1 MYQGVQ
7 NVRIDGQI
15 MGYNGLSNGNADILS
30 KLQPGDIIRAQVIN
44 TTGNEAVLKLSDG
57 TKFTA
62 NTLNPQQL
70 KAGEHM
76 NFSVKGFSDG
86 RLVLET
92 VKNTVQQAETDPLAS
107 IRNTLSEQDIPATE
121 ENIKI
126 AKALSERNV
135 PISRESMAQTAA
147 VMKAN
152 TDIDLKAAS
161 FVTATRMNDDG
172 NIEKLKNLLAGRL
185 KIGNDINA
193 LVKLINQHL
202 TGDFSKEISDIRTNL
217 TNLISLLN
225 NRNNSS
231 HQTNLLLQKL
241 TQILGELTANDGL
254 ANSQQAMAK
263 GSSALPATTGATAN
277 PAATSAAAGQPNV
290 ATGTATEVA
299 ASDKAAAGSASANTA
314 SAGPATATQSGA
326 QNSATPHLAGQNN
339 ASGAQAGPNSAAAQT
354 AQAAATLNVDIAK
367 LDAAT
372 TGGTAAGMKAADPQQ
387 VGNVQGG
394 ISSAQGQNTGMSAA
408 QAPNTAQNVAQTA
421 AQVGNGAGTTVQAQ
435 NAGGAGAM
443 QGTVGAEGTVQAQNA
458 AGALAQGGNRP
469 EQRIG
474 TEPSDNKAL
483 ISRLDSL
490 KSSLSSLSAIFK
502 DNALIKQLDAQTA
515 NLLSK
520 LHNMES
526 IAEQSPHKEL
536 KAQADNLKSL
546 FVKLDSDDNQL
557 LNPMKLFKDLQDSV
571 SNIKN
576 LASQL
581 SGFAR
586 DSIMNLSGSLD
597 GNMSFLNQLNNY
609 SSYMQL
615 PLSMFHKD
623 TTGELYMLKRGSKS
637 KKLDSSNLTVLIS
650 LDSENAGRIDTL
662 LSIDKKDI
670 STNFRLENSDI
681 FPIMKESHRELYNL
695 LLSKGYRLV
704 DYTFKLLDEPI
715 NIINFEAEAQKEFIK
730 KPNSIDITL

>member
-1 MYQGVQ
+1 M
-7 NVRIDGQI
+7 RIDGQI

>member
-15 MGYNGLSNGNADILS
+15 VGYNGLSNGNADILS
-30 KLQPGDIIRAQVIN
+30 KLQPGDTIRAQVIN

-92 VKNTVQQAETDPLAS
+92 VKNTVQQAEIDPLAS
-107 IRNTLSEQDIPATE
+107 IKSILSEQDIPATE
-121 ENIKI
+121 ENIQI
-126 AKALSERNV
+126 AKALTERNV
-135 PISRESMAQTAA
+135 PITRESVAQTAT

-152 TDIDLKAAS
+152 TDIDAKAAS

-172 NIEKLKNLLAGRL
+172 SIEKLKNLLAGRL
-185 KIGNDINA
+185 KIGNDINE
-193 LVKLINQHL
+193 LVKVINQHL
-202 TGDFSKEISDIRTNL
+202 TGDFSQELSDITINL
-217 TNLISLLN
+217 KSLISLLN
-225 NRNNSS
+225 NKDSS
-231 HQTNLLLQKL
+231 SQQTNLMLQKL
-241 TQILGELTANDGL
+241 TQLLSELTADDGL
-254 ANSQQAMAK
+254 TNSLQAMVK
-263 GSSALPATTGATAN
+263 GVSASPATTGATAN
-277 PAATSAAAGQPNV
+277 PAATSATSGQPNA

-326 QNSATPHLAGQNN
+326 QNSATAPLAGQNN
-339 ASGAQAGPNSAAAQT
+339 ASGAQTGPNSASAQT
-354 AQAAATLNVDIAK
+354 AQAAATLNVDSAK
-367 LDAAT
+367 QDAAT

-387 VGNVQGG
+387 AGNVQGG

-408 QAPNTAQNVAQTA
+408 QAQAQNVAQTA
-421 AQVGNGAGTTVQAQ
+421 AQVGDGAGASLQAQ

-443 QGTVGAEGTVQAQNA
+443 QGTGGAAGTVQAQNA
-458 AGALAQGGNRP
+458 AGVLAQGGSRP
-469 EQRIG
+469 EQRVG
-474 TEPSDNKAL
+474 VEPSDNKAL
-483 ISRLDSL
+483 ISRLDAL
-490 KSSLSSLSAIFK
+490 KSSLSSLSAILK
-502 DNALIKQLDAQTA
+502 GNALIKQLDAQTA

-637 KKLDSSNLTVLIS
+637 KKLDPSNLTVLIS

>member
-30 KLQPGDIIRAQVIN
+30 KLQPGDTIRAQVIN

-92 VKNTVQQAETDPLAS
+92 VKNTVQQAEIDPLVS
-107 IRNTLSEQDIPATE
+107 IRSMLSEQDIPATE
-121 ENIKI
+121 ENIQI
-126 AKALSERNV
+126 AKALTERNV
-135 PISRESMAQTAA
+135 PITRESVAQTAT

-152 TDIDLKAAS
+152 TDIDAKAAS

-172 NIEKLKNLLAGRL
+172 SIEKLKNLLAGRL
-185 KIGNDINA
+185 KIGNDINE
-193 LVKLINQHL
+193 LVKVINQHL
-202 TGDFSKEISDIRTNL
+202 TGDFSQELSDITTNL
-217 TNLISLLN
+217 KSLISLLN
-225 NRNNSS
+225 NKDSS
-231 HQTNLLLQKL
+231 SQQTNLMLQKL
-241 TQILGELTANDGL
+241 TQLLGDLTANDDGL
-254 ANSQQAMAK
+254 SNSLQAMAK
-263 GSSALPATTGATAN
+263 GASASPATTGATAN
-277 PAATSAAAGQPNV
+277 PAATSAATGQPNL
-290 ATGTATEVA
+290 ATGTSTEVA

-314 SAGPATATQSGA
+314 GAGPATATQSGA
-326 QNSATPHLAGQNN
+326 QNSATAPLAGQNN
-339 ASGAQAGPNSAAAQT
+339 ATGAQAGPKSASAQT
-354 AQAAATLNVDIAK
+354 AQAAATLNVDGAK
-367 LDAAT
+367 LDEAT
-372 TGGTAAGMKAADPQQ
+372 TGGAPAGMKAADTQQ
-387 VGNVQGG
+387 AGNVQGG

-408 QAPNTAQNVAQTA
+408 QAQNAAQTVAQTV
-421 AQVGNGAGTTVQAQ
+421 AQVGDGAGASVQAQ
-435 NAGGAGAM
+435 QAGGAGAM
-443 QGTVGAEGTVQAQNA
+443 QGQGGTAGTVQAQNA
-458 AGALAQGGNRP
+458 GR
-469 EQRIG
+469 G
-474 TEPSDNKAL
+474 TVPSDNKAL
-483 ISRLDSL
+483 ISRLDAL
-490 KSSLSSLSAIFK
+490 KSSLSSLSTIFK
-502 DNALIKQLDAQTA
+502 DNALVKQLDAQTA

-526 IAEQSPHKEL
+526 LAEQSPNKEL

-571 SNIKN
+571 SNIKH

-581 SGFAR
+581 NGFAR
-586 DSIMNLSGSLD
+586 ESMINLSGSLD
-597 GNMSFLNQLNNY
+597 SNMSFLNQLNNY

-615 PLSMFHKD
+615 PLSMFNKD
-623 TTGELYMLKRGSKS
+623 ITGELYMLKRGSKS
-637 KKLDSSNLTVLIS
+637 KKLDPSNLTVLIS

-681 FPIMKESHRELYNL
+681 FPVMKESHRELYNS

-704 DYTFKLLDEPI
+704 DYTFKLLDEPL

-730 KPNSIDITL
+730 KPNSIDIIL

>member
-30 KLQPGDIIRAQVIN
+30 KLQPGDTIRAQVIN

-62 NTLNPQQL
+62 NTLNPQLL

-107 IRNTLSEQDIPATE
+107 IKNILSEQDIPATE

-135 PISRESMAQTAA
+135 PITRESVAQTAT

-152 TDIDLKAAS
+152 TDIDAKAAS
-161 FVTATRMNDDG
+161 FVTAARMNDNG
-172 NIEKLKNLLAGRL
+172 SIEKLKNLLAGRL
-185 KIGNDINA
+185 KIGNDINE

-202 TGDFSKEISDIRTNL
+202 TGDFSQELSDITTNL
-217 TNLISLLN
+217 KSLINLLN
-225 NRNNSS
+225 NRDSS
-231 HQTNLLLQKL
+231 SQQTNLLLQKL
-241 TQILGELTANDGL
+241 TQLLGELTTNDGGL
-254 ANSQQAMAK
+254 SNSLQAMAK
-263 GSSALPATTGATAN
+263 GAGESPATTGATAN

-290 ATGTATEVA
+290 ATGTGTDVA
-299 ASDKAAAGSASANTA
+299 ASGKAAAGSASANTA
-314 SAGPATATQSGA
+314 NAGTATATQSGA
-326 QNSATPHLAGQNN
+326 QNSATAPLAGQNN
-339 ASGAQAGPNSAAAQT
+339 ATGAQAGPKSASAQT
-354 AQAAATLNVDIAK
+354 AQAAATLNVDSAK

-387 VGNVQGG
+387 AGNVQGG
-394 ISSAQGQNTGMSAA
+394 ISSAQGQNSGMSAA
-408 QAPNTAQNVAQTA
+408 QAQAQNVAQTA
-421 AQVGNGAGTTVQAQ
+421 AQVGDGAGASVQAQ
-435 NAGGAGAM
+435 SVGGAGAM
-443 QGTVGAEGTVQAQNA
+443 QGTGGAVGTASAQNA

-483 ISRLDSL
+483 ISKLDSL
-490 KSSLSSLSAIFK
+490 KSSLSSLSSMFK

-526 IAEQSPHKEL
+526 LAEQSPHKEL
-536 KAQADNLKSL
+536 KAQADNLKGL

-586 DSIMNLSGSLD
+586 DSMMNLSGSLD
-597 GNMSFLNQLNNY
+597 SNMSFLNQLNNY

-615 PLSMFHKD
+615 PLSMFNKD

-637 KKLDSSNLTVLIS
+637 KKLDPSNLTVLIS

-681 FPIMKESHRELYNL
+681 FPILKENHRELYNS

-715 NIINFEAEAQKEFIK
+715 NIVNFEAEAQKEFIK

>member
-30 KLQPGDIIRAQVIN
+30 KLQPGDTIRAQVIN
-44 TTGNEAVLKLSDG
+44 TAGNEAVLKLSDG

-62 NTLNPQQL
+62 NTLNPQLL

-92 VKNTVQQAETDPLAS
+92 VKNTVQQAEIDPLAS
-107 IRNTLSEQDIPATE
+107 IKSILSEQDIPATE
-121 ENIKI
+121 ENIQI
-126 AKALSERNV
+126 AKALTERNV
-135 PISRESMAQTAA
+135 PITRESVAQTAT

-152 TDIDLKAAS
+152 TDIDAKAAS

-172 NIEKLKNLLAGRL
+172 SIEKLKNLLAGRL
-185 KIGNDINA
+185 KIGNDINE
-193 LVKLINQHL
+193 LVKVINQHL
-202 TGDFSKEISDIRTNL
+202 TGDFSQELSDITTNL
-217 TNLISLLN
+217 KSLISLLN
-225 NRNNSS
+225 NKDSS
-231 HQTNLLLQKL
+231 SQQTNLILQKL
-241 TQILGELTANDGL
+241 TQLLGELATNDDGL
-254 ANSQQAMAK
+254 SNSLQAMAK
-263 GSSALPATTGATAN
+263 GASASPATTGATAN
-277 PAATSAAAGQPNV
+277 PAATTAAAGQPNA

-299 ASDKAAAGSASANTA
+299 AFDKAAAGSASANTS
-314 SAGPATATQSGA
+314 SAGPATATQSGT
-326 QNSATPHLAGQNN
+326 QSSATAPLVGQNN
-339 ASGAQAGPNSAAAQT
+339 ASGAQAGPNSASAQT
-354 AQAAATLNVDIAK
+354 AQAAATLNVDSAK
-367 LDAAT
+367 QDAAT

-387 VGNVQGG
+387 TGNVQGG

-408 QAPNTAQNVAQTA
+408 QAQNTAQNVAQTA
-421 AQVGNGAGTTVQAQ
+421 AQVGDGAGATVQAQ
-435 NAGGAGAM
+435 NASGAGTIQGQGGAA
-443 QGTVGAEGTVQAQNA
+443 GTVQAQNA
-458 AGALAQGGNRP
+458 AQGGAA
-469 EQRIG
+469 
-474 TEPSDNKAL
+474 PSDNKAL
-483 ISRLDSL
+483 ISRLDAL
-490 KSSLSSLSAIFK
+490 KSSLSSLSTSFK
-502 DNALIKQLDAQTA
+502 DNALVKQLDSQTA

-526 IAEQSPHKEL
+526 LAEQSPNKEL

-571 SNIKN
+571 SSIKH

-581 SGFAR
+581 NGFAR
-586 DSIMNLSGSLD
+586 ESMINLSGSLD
-597 GNMSFLNQLNNY
+597 SNMSFLNQLNNY

-615 PLSMFHKD
+615 PLSMFNKD
-623 TTGELYMLKRGSKS
+623 ITGELYMLKRGSKS
-637 KKLDSSNLTVLIS
+637 KKLDPSNLTVLIS
-650 LDSENAGRIDTL
+650 LDSQNAGRIDTL

-681 FPIMKESHRELYNL
+681 FPVMKESHRELYNS

-715 NIINFEAEAQKEFIK
+715 NIVNFEAEAQKEFIK

>member
-30 KLQPGDIIRAQVIN
+30 KLQPGDTIRAQVIN
-44 TTGNEAVLKLSDG
+44 TAGNEAVLKLSDG

-62 NTLNPQQL
+62 NTLNPQLL

-107 IRNTLSEQDIPATE
+107 IKNILSEQDIPATE

-135 PISRESMAQTAA
+135 PITRESVAQTAT

-152 TDIDLKAAS
+152 TDIDAKAAS
-161 FVTATRMNDDG
+161 FVTATRMNDNG
-172 NIEKLKNLLAGRL
+172 SIEKLKNLLAGRL
-185 KIGNDINA
+185 KIGNDINE
-193 LVKLINQHL
+193 LVKVINQHL
-202 TGDFSKEISDIRTNL
+202 TGDFSQELSDITTNL
-217 TNLISLLN
+217 KSLISLLN
-225 NRNNSS
+225 NRDSS
-231 HQTNLLLQKL
+231 SQQTNFMLQKL
-241 TQILGELTANDGL
+241 TQLLGELTTNDDGL
-254 ANSQQAMAK
+254 SNSLQATAK
-263 GSSALPATTGATAN
+263 GASAPPATTGATAN

-290 ATGTATEVA
+290 ATGTGTDVA
-299 ASDKAAAGSASANTA
+299 ASGKAAAGSASANTT
-314 SAGPATATQSGA
+314 SAGPATATQSGT
-326 QNSATPHLAGQNN
+326 QNSATAPLAGQNN
-339 ASGAQAGPNSAAAQT
+339 TIGAQAGPNSASAQT
-354 AQAAATLNVDIAK
+354 AQAAATLNVDSAK

-387 VGNVQGG
+387 AGNVQGG
-394 ISSAQGQNTGMSAA
+394 ISSAQGQNSGMSAA
-408 QAPNTAQNVAQTA
+408 QAQAQNVAQTA
-421 AQVGNGAGTTVQAQ
+421 AQVGDGAGATVQAQ
-435 NAGGAGAM
+435 SVGGAGAM
-443 QGTVGAEGTVQAQNA
+443 HGTGGAVGTVQAQNA

-474 TEPSDNKAL
+474 AEPSDNKAL
-483 ISRLDSL
+483 ISRLDAL
-490 KSSLSSLSAIFK
+490 KSSLSSLSSIFK

-515 NLLSK
+515 SLLSK

-526 IAEQSPHKEL
+526 LAEQSPHKEL
-536 KAQADNLKSL
+536 KAQADNLKGL

-557 LNPMKLFKDLQDSV
+557 LNPMKLFRDLQDSV

-586 DSIMNLSGSLD
+586 DSMMNLSGSLD
-597 GNMSFLNQLNNY
+597 SNMSFLNQLNNY

-615 PLSMFHKD
+615 PLSMFNKD

-637 KKLDSSNLTVLIS
+637 KKLDPSNLTVLIS

-681 FPIMKESHRELYNL
+681 FPILKENHRELYNS

-715 NIINFEAEAQKEFIK
+715 NIVNFEAEAQKEFIK

>member
-30 KLQPGDIIRAQVIN
+30 KLQPGDTIRAQVIN

-92 VKNTVQQAETDPLAS
+92 VKNTVQQAEIDPLAS
-107 IRNTLSEQDIPATE
+107 IRSMLSEQDIPATE
-121 ENIKI
+121 ENIQI
-126 AKALSERNV
+126 AKALTERNV
-135 PISRESMAQTAA
+135 PITRESVAQTAT

-152 TDIDLKAAS
+152 TDIDAKAAS

-172 NIEKLKNLLAGRL
+172 SIEKLKNLLAGRL
-185 KIGNDINA
+185 KIGNDINE
-193 LVKLINQHL
+193 LVKVINQHL
-202 TGDFSKEISDIRTNL
+202 TGDFSQELSDITTNL
-217 TNLISLLN
+217 KSLISLLN
-225 NRNNSS
+225 NKDSS
-231 HQTNLLLQKL
+231 SQQTNLMLQKL
-241 TQILGELTANDGL
+241 TQLLGDLTANDDGL
-254 ANSQQAMAK
+254 SNSLQAMAK
-263 GSSALPATTGATAN
+263 GASASPATTGATAN
-277 PAATSAAAGQPNV
+277 PAATSAATGQPNL
-290 ATGTATEVA
+290 ATGTSTEVA

-314 SAGPATATQSGA
+314 GAGPATATQSGA
-326 QNSATPHLAGQNN
+326 QNSATAPLAGQNN
-339 ASGAQAGPNSAAAQT
+339 ATGAQAGPKSASAQT
-354 AQAAATLNVDIAK
+354 AQAAATLNVDGAK
-367 LDAAT
+367 LDEAT
-372 TGGTAAGMKAADPQQ
+372 TGGAPAGMKAADTQQ
-387 VGNVQGG
+387 AGNVQGG

-408 QAPNTAQNVAQTA
+408 QAQNAAQTVAQTV
-421 AQVGNGAGTTVQAQ
+421 AQVGDGAGASVQAQ
-435 NAGGAGAM
+435 QAGGAGAM
-443 QGTVGAEGTVQAQNA
+443 QGQGGTAGTVQAQNA
-458 AGALAQGGNRP
+458 GR
-469 EQRIG
+469 G
-474 TEPSDNKAL
+474 TVPSDNKAL
-483 ISRLDSL
+483 ISRLDAL
-490 KSSLSSLSAIFK
+490 KSSLSSLSTIFK
-502 DNALIKQLDAQTA
+502 DNALVKQLDAQTA

-526 IAEQSPHKEL
+526 LAEQSPNKEL

-571 SNIKN
+571 SNIKH

-581 SGFAR
+581 NGFAR
-586 DSIMNLSGSLD
+586 ESMINLSGSLD
-597 GNMSFLNQLNNY
+597 SNMSFLNQLNNY

-615 PLSMFHKD
+615 PLSMFNKD
-623 TTGELYMLKRGSKS
+623 ITGELYMLKRGSKS
-637 KKLDSSNLTVLIS
+637 KKLDPSNLTVLIS

-681 FPIMKESHRELYNL
+681 FPVMKESHRELYNS

-704 DYTFKLLDEPI
+704 DYTFKLLDEPL

-730 KPNSIDITL
+730 KPNSIDIIL

>member
-30 KLQPGDIIRAQVIN
+30 KLQPGDTIRAQVIN

-92 VKNTVQQAETDPLAS
+92 VKNTVQQAEIDPLAS
-107 IRNTLSEQDIPATE
+107 IKSILSEQDIPATE
-121 ENIKI
+121 ENIQI
-126 AKALSERNV
+126 AKALTERNV
-135 PISRESMAQTAA
+135 PITRESVAQTAT

-152 TDIDLKAAS
+152 TDIDAKAAS

-172 NIEKLKNLLAGRL
+172 SIEKLKNLLAGRL
-185 KIGNDINA
+185 KIGNDINE
-193 LVKLINQHL
+193 LVKVINQHL
-202 TGDFSKEISDIRTNL
+202 TGDFSQELSDITTNL
-217 TNLISLLN
+217 KSLISLLN
-225 NRNNSS
+225 NKDSS
-231 HQTNLLLQKL
+231 SQQTNLILQKL
-241 TQILGELTANDGL
+241 TQLLGELATNDDGL
-254 ANSQQAMAK
+254 SNSLQAMAK
-263 GSSALPATTGATAN
+263 GASASPATTGATAN
-277 PAATSAAAGQPNV
+277 PAATSAVSGQPNV

-299 ASDKAAAGSASANTA
+299 AFDKAAAGSASANTS
-314 SAGPATATQSGA
+314 SAGPATATQSGT
-326 QNSATPHLAGQNN
+326 QSSATAPLVGQNN
-339 ASGAQAGPNSAAAQT
+339 ASGAQAGPNSASAQT
-354 AQAAATLNVDIAK
+354 AQAAATLNVDSAK
-367 LDAAT
+367 QDAAT

-387 VGNVQGG
+387 TGNVQGG

-408 QAPNTAQNVAQTA
+408 QAQNTAQNVAQTA
-421 AQVGNGAGTTVQAQ
+421 AQVGDGAGATVQAQ
-435 NAGGAGAM
+435 NASGAGTIQGQGGAA
-443 QGTVGAEGTVQAQNA
+443 GTVQAQNA
-458 AGALAQGGNRP
+458 AQGGAA
-469 EQRIG
+469 
-474 TEPSDNKAL
+474 PSDNKAL
-483 ISRLDSL
+483 ISRLDAL
-490 KSSLSSLSAIFK
+490 KSSLSSLSTSFK
-502 DNALIKQLDAQTA
+502 DNVLVKQLDSQTA

-526 IAEQSPHKEL
+526 LAEQSPNKEL

-571 SNIKN
+571 SSIKH

-581 SGFAR
+581 NGFAR
-586 DSIMNLSGSLD
+586 ESMINLSGSLD
-597 GNMSFLNQLNNY
+597 SNMSFLNQLNNY

-615 PLSMFHKD
+615 PLSMFNKD
-623 TTGELYMLKRGSKS
+623 ITGELYMLKRGSKS
-637 KKLDSSNLTVLIS
+637 KKLDPSNLTVLIS
-650 LDSENAGRIDTL
+650 LDSQNAGRIDTL

-681 FPIMKESHRELYNL
+681 FPVMKESHRELYNS

-704 DYTFKLLDEPI
+704 DYTFKLLDEPL

>member
-1 MYQGVQ
+1 M
-7 NVRIDGQI
+7 RIDGQI
-15 MGYNGLSNGNADILS
+15 VGYNGLSNGNADILS
-30 KLQPGDIIRAQVIN
+30 KLQPGDTIRAQVIN

-92 VKNTVQQAETDPLAS
+92 VKNTVQQVETDPLAS
-107 IRNTLSEQDIPATE
+107 IRNTLTEQDIPATE
-121 ENIKI
+121 ENIQI

-135 PISRESMAQTAA
+135 PITRESMAQTAN

-152 TDIDLKAAS
+152 TDIDAKAAS

-185 KIGNDINA
+185 KIGNDINE

-202 TGDFSKEISDIRTNL
+202 TGDFSQELSDITTNL
-217 TNLISLLN
+217 KSLISLLN
-225 NRNNSS
+225 NKDSSSQQNNFM
-231 HQTNLLLQKL
+231 LQKL
-241 TQILGELTANDGL
+241 TQLLGELTTNDDGL
-254 ANSQQAMAK
+254 SNSLQAMAK
-263 GSSALPATTGATAN
+263 GAGESPATTSATAN
-277 PAATSAAAGQPNV
+277 PAATSAAAGQPNA

-326 QNSATPHLAGQNN
+326 QNSATAPLAGQNN
-339 ASGAQAGPNSAAAQT
+339 ASGAQAGPNSASAQT
-354 AQAAATLNVDIAK
+354 AQAAATLNVDSAK
-367 LDAAT
+367 QDAAT

-387 VGNVQGG
+387 AGNVQGG

-408 QAPNTAQNVAQTA
+408 QAQAQNVAQTA
-421 AQVGNGAGTTVQAQ
+421 AQVGDGAGASLQAQ

-443 QGTVGAEGTVQAQNA
+443 QGTGGAAGTVQAQNA
-458 AGALAQGGNRP
+458 AGVLAQGGSRP
-469 EQRIG
+469 EQRVG
-474 TEPSDNKAL
+474 VEPSDNKAL
-483 ISRLDSL
+483 ISRLDAL
-490 KSSLSSLSAIFK
+490 KSSLSSLSAILK
-502 DNALIKQLDAQTA
+502 GNALIKQLDAQTA

-637 KKLDSSNLTVLIS
+637 KKLDPSNLTVLIS

>member
-1 MYQGVQ
+1 MYRGVQ

-15 MGYNGLSNGNADILS
+15 MGYNGLSNGNGDILS
-30 KLQPGDIIRAQVIN
+30 KLQPGDTIRALVIN

-70 KAGEHM
+70 KTGEHM

-92 VKNTVQQAETDPLAS
+92 VKNTVQQAEADPLAS
-107 IRNTLSEQDIPATE
+107 IRNTLSEQNIPATE
-121 ENIKI
+121 ENLQI
-126 AKALSERNV
+126 AKALTERNV
-135 PISRESMAQTAA
+135 PITRESVAQTAA
-147 VMKAN
+147 IMKAN
-152 TDIDLKAAS
+152 SDIKVNAAS
-161 FVTATRMNDDG
+161 FLTATRMNDDG

-185 KIGNDINA
+185 KIGNDINQ

-202 TGDFSKEISDIRTNL
+202 TGDFSQELSDIRTNL
-217 TNLISLLN
+217 TSLLN
-225 NRNNSS
+225 NRNSS
-231 HQTNLLLQKL
+231 SQQTNLILQQL
-241 TQILGELTANDGL
+241 TQLLGELSADDGL
-254 ANSQQAMAK
+254 SNSMSAMAK
-263 GSSALPATTGATAN
+263 GASATPATTGATAN
-277 PAATSAAAGQPNV
+277 PAATSATAGQPNA
-290 ATGTATEVA
+290 ATGTATDVA

-314 SAGPATATQSGA
+314 NAGPATATQSGA
-326 QNSATPHLAGQNN
+326 QNSATAPLAGQNN
-339 ASGAQAGPNSAAAQT
+339 VIGAQAGPNSAAAQT
-354 AQAAATLNVDIAK
+354 AQAAATLNVDSAK
-367 LDAAT
+367 LDAVT
-372 TGGTAAGMKAADPQQ
+372 TGGTAAGIKAADPQQ
-387 VGNVQGG
+387 AGNVQGG
-394 ISSAQGQNTGMSAA
+394 IPSVQGQNTGVSAA
-408 QAPNTAQNVAQTA
+408 QAQNGAQNVAQTA
-421 AQVGNGAGTTVQAQ
+421 AQVGDGAGASVQAQ

-443 QGTVGAEGTVQAQNA
+443 QGQGGASGTVQAQNA

-474 TEPSDNKAL
+474 EPSDNKAL

-557 LNPMKLFKDLQDSV
+557 LNPMKLFKELQDSV
-571 SNIKN
+571 SSIKN

-581 SGFAR
+581 SGLAR
-586 DSIMNLSGSLD
+586 DSILNLSGNID
-597 GNMSFLNQLNNY
+597 GNMNFINQLNNY

-615 PLSMFHKD
+615 PLSMFNKD

-637 KKLDSSNLTVLIS
+637 KKLDPSNLTVLIS
-650 LDSENAGRIDTL
+650 LDSQNAGRIDTL

-681 FPIMKESHRELYNL
+681 FPILKENHRELYNS

-715 NIINFEAEAQKEFIK
+715 SIINFEAEAQKEFLK